1 MAKSLCVLLITL
13 YCLVKPG
20 SSIQQGNALDREKMS
35 REATGTVIE
44 GAGSDDNVAGTS
56 KAQKRARDGNNF

>member
-1 MAKSLCVLLITL
+1 MAKSLYVLLITF
-13 YCLVKPG
+13 YCLVQPG

-44 GAGSDDNVAGTS
+44 GAGSDDNVTGTS
-56 KAQKRARDGNNF
+56 KAQKRTRDGNNS

>member
-20 SSIQQGNALDREKMS
+20 PSIQHGNVLDHEKMS

-44 GAGSDDNVAGTS
+44 GAGSDDNVTGTS
-56 KAQKRARDGNNF
+56 KAQKRTRDGNNS